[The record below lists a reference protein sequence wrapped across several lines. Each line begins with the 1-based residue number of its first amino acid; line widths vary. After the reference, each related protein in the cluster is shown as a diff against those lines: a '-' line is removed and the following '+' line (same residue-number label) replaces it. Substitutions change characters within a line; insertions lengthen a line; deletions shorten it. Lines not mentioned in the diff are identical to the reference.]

1 MKKFYLLICVIVAIS
16 SITQAQ
22 TNPIFATKP
31 SISPDGS
38 QVAFSYQGDIW
49 VMAAN
54 GGTARRLTIHPA
66 YETNPIWSP
75 DGKSIAFNSNR
86 LSNQDIF
93 TIPAQGGQVKRI
105 TYHSTTDAVG
115 SWVNNQIVFNSARRA
130 FKQIEWASEIQA
142 VNAKGG
148 TPSRI
153 MDALG
158 YMPVQSPNGNLIAFV
173 KGACRI
179 SREAYQGPANK
190 NIWIYNTKT
199 RKYTQISQ
207 SKFNEYQ
214 PVWGNDN
221 TLYYIGAATG
231 RYNIYSQKINADG
244 SANGQPAQI
253 TKFKDDGVRYIG
265 ASQNGKLVF
274 ERQVSLYTMNAS
286 GGTPQRLNIQ
296 ATSDS
301 RFDPMEHKTYRN
313 NVSSYELSPSGKYI
327 AMEIRGEIFIKPTK
341 RDKRRA
347 VNISKHAYRDRYP
360 TWLNDSTV
368 IFVSDRDGQY
378 DLYLARSADK
388 KQGNLYQTLKTEV
401 VRLTNT
407 KVDESEPIM
416 SPNRKKIAFQRG
428 RGDLVV
434 ANIST
439 AGKLSA
445 EKTLV
450 KGWDAPGGVAWS
462 PDSRWVA
469 YALSD
474 LNFNREVYIH
484 AADNSKPAVNISMHP
499 RRDQSPVW
507 SPDGSKLGFISNR
520 INDYDIWFVWLN
532 KKDWELSRKDREEGN
547 YYDNPDAKKKKKRKK
562 SKAVKIDFDNI
573 HDRMVRVTSKPG
585 DEFDFAFNQK
595 GDKLYFTANS
605 PTNRRRD
612 LYQAKWDGTKMRTI
626 TKNGKNPAGLNLA
639 PKGRQ
644 LYFVTRGMVQQ
655 MSTKGN
661 RVAPLP
667 HEAKMV
673 INHPQERAQIF
684 EEAWRNLNAGFYD
697 PNFHGQN
704 FEALR
709 KKYKPWAL
717 QASTVQD
724 FREIYNLMLGQ
735 LNASHMGLRGRS
747 IPERTQRE
755 RTGFLGIEVEPAK
768 GGVKVTHVIANSP
781 ADKTESKINKG
792 EVITA
797 VNGQSIG
804 ANTNFYSLLTNTNNE
819 RIMLN
824 VQGKGG
830 NREVIIRPAN
840 SLGNLL
846 YEEWISDK
854 KALVEKYSNGRLGY
868 IHIRGM
874 NMPSFERFEREL
886 MASGYG
892 KEGIVIDVRF
902 NGGGWTTDYLMAV
915 LNVQQHAYTIPRGAA
930 KSLNE
935 NKKFRSY
942 YPFSE
947 RLPLSSWTKPS
958 VAMCNQ
964 NSYSNAEIFSHAYKH
979 LGIGKL
985 VGQPTFGA
993 VISTGGARLI
1003 DGSLVRM
1010 PFRAWYVKATGENME
1025 HGPAVPDFLIENAPD
1040 NRGKKEDAQLKKSV
1054 EVLLKQI
1061 GDKKNSTEKR

>member
-1 MKKFYLLICVIVAIS
+1 MKKVFLALCVLLGFTG
-16 SITQAQ
+16 ITQAQ
-22 TNPIFATKP
+22 NNQIFATKP
-31 SISPDGS
+31 SISPDGN

-49 VMAAN
+49 VMSVN
-54 GGTARRLTIHPA
+54 GGNARRLTIHPA
-66 YETNPIWSP
+66 YESNPVWSP
-75 DGKSIAFNSNR
+75 DGKSIAFNSRR
-86 LSNQDIF
+86 LGNQDIF
-93 TIPAQGGQVKRI
+93 TIPAQGGNVTRL
-105 TYHSTTDAVG
+105 TYHSTTDAIG
-115 SWVNNQIVFNSARRA
+115 SWAGNQIIFNSARRA
-130 FKQIEWASEIQA
+130 FKQIEWASEIQT

-148 TPSRI
+148 TPYRV

-158 YMPVQSPNGNLIAFV
+158 YMPAQSPNGNLIAFV

-179 SREAYQGPANK
+179 SREAYNGPANK
-190 NIWIYNTKT
+190 DVWIYNTKT
-199 RKYTQISQ
+199 RKYTQISK
-207 SKFNEYQ
+207 SKFNDIQ
-214 PVWGNDN
+214 PLWGNDN
-221 TLYYIGAATG
+221 TLYYISAATG
-231 RYNIYSQKINADG
+231 RYNIYSQKINANG
-244 SANGQPAQI
+244 GANGQATQL
-253 TKFKDDGVRYIG
+253 TKFTDDGIRYMG
-265 ASQNGKLVF
+265 VSQNGKVVF
-274 ERQVSLYTMNAS
+274 ERQSSLYTMDAN
-286 GGTPQRLNIQ
+286 GGSPQRLNIK

-313 NVSSYELSPSGKYI
+313 NISDYALSPSGKYV

-341 RDKRRA
+341 KDKRRA
-347 VNISKHAYRDRYP
+347 VNVSKHAYRDRSP
-360 TWLNDSTV
+360 AWLNDSTLV
-368 IFVSDRDGQY
+368 FTSDRDGQY

-401 VRLTNT
+401 IRLTNT
-407 KVDESEPIM
+407 KVDESSPVI
-416 SPNRKKIAFQRG
+416 SPNRKKIAFRRG
-428 RGDLVV
+428 RGELIV
-434 ANIST
+434 ANIGK

-450 KGWDAPGGVAWS
+450 KGWDSPGGVAWS
-462 PDSRWVA
+462 PDSKWLA

-484 AADNSKPAVNISMHP
+484 AADNSKPAVNVSMHP

-532 KKDWELSRKDREEGN
+532 KKDWELSKKDREEGN
-547 YYDNPDAKKKKKRKK
+547 YYDNPDKKKKKRKR
-562 SKAVKIDFDNI
+562 SKTVKIDFDNL
-573 HDRMVRVTSKPG
+573 HDRMVRVTSSPG
-585 DEFDFAFNQK
+585 NEFDFAFNQK
-595 GDKLYFTANS
+595 GDKLYFTATS
-605 PTNRRRD
+605 PTSRRRD
-612 LYQAKWDGTKMRTI
+612 LYQAKWDGSKVRAI
-626 TKNGKNPAGLNLA
+626 TKGGRNPAGLSLA

-644 LYFVTRGMVQQ
+644 LYFATRGTLQQ

-661 RVAPLP
+661 RVSPLR

-673 INHPQERAQIF
+673 IHHAKEREQIF

-697 PNFHGQN
+697 PKFHGQN

-717 QASTVQD
+717 QASTIQD
-724 FREIYNLMLGQ
+724 FREMYNVMLGQ

-747 IPERTQRE
+747 VPEKTQRE
-755 RTGFLGIEVEPAK
+755 RTGLLGIEVQPTK

-781 ADKTESKINKG
+781 AAKTESKINEG
-792 EVITA
+792 ELITA
-797 VNGQSIG
+797 VNGQSVNG
-804 ANTNFYSLLTNTNNE
+804 NTNFYSLLTNTNNE

-830 NREVIIRPAN
+830 NREVIIRPSN
-840 SLGNLL
+840 SLGSLL

-935 NKKFRSY
+935 NKKFRNY
-942 YPFSE
+942 YPYSE

-993 VISTGGARLI
+993 VISTGGAGLI
-1003 DGSLVRM
+1003 DGSFVRM

-1025 HGPAVPDFLIENAPD
+1025 HGPAVPNVLVENAPD
-1040 NRGKKEDAQLKKSV
+1040 NRGKKQDAQLKKAV